1 MRNYCT
7 QNAVSQFTLYFPYI
21 LLFLPMVLVGIER
34 FFNRLFS
41 SNTQIEGL
49 SALLSAAKRAEID
62 DSVTTDTNVDDTV
75 KTVEVRQSFKEQG
88 NFYKSYMVRTLC
100 EFVVGVSLSAYL
112 WLTGIIEIQ
121 QDFNIICQIHEYFY
135 ECSGVPTQFYL
146 YILLIALVM
155 LCLYMITTF
164 FTLCWLVCPWWGR
177 LATFMKDY
185 EKLLRR
191 EAIKQQGDN
200 TDGAWHKRDELLG
213 EMNDIYYENND
224 LRLLLDLLAATTGLS
239 QPIRVIALLDRS
251 FRSKCIPDI
260 ITFERVADI
269 QKGLCSDLSKT

>member
-21 LLFLPMVLVGIER
+21 LLFMPMVLVGIER

-41 SNTQIEGL
+41 SNSQIEGL

-62 DSVTTDTNVDDTV
+62 ESVTTDTHVDDTV

-88 NFYKSYMVRTLC
+88 NFYKSYFIRTVF
-100 EFVVGVSLSAYL
+100 EFLVGAGLTAYL
-112 WLTGIIEIQ
+112 GLTGKFEIQ
-121 QDFNIICQIHEYFY
+121 QDFNIICDVHNHFY
-135 ECSGVPTQFYL
+135 ECSGVPSQFYL
-146 YILLIALVM
+146 YILFIALFM
-155 LCLYMITTF
+155 LCIYLVTTF
-164 FTLCWLVCPWWGR
+164 FTICWLLCPWWGR
-177 LATFMKDY
+177 LAMFMKDY

-191 EAIKQQGDN
+191 EASKHQENDVK
-200 TDGAWHKRDELLG
+200 KRDELLG

-239 QPIRVIALLDRS
+239 QPIRCR
-251 FRSKCIPDI
+251 
-260 ITFERVADI
+260 ERF
-269 QKGLCSDLSKT
+269 